1 MFLLGGTS
9 IDTCTHGFLKWQWII
24 SQYRVSTDIVIRV
37 FESTNTHIS
46 ATSVNVERVF
56 SMGHILLSHLRSRL
70 SVQSTRALMLV
81 GAWSK
86 LGYVKNNDVKAA
98 TILPEVEGEEE
109 ELDKNWD
116 LI

>member
-1 MFLLGGTS
+1 M
-9 IDTCTHGFLKWQWII
+9 
-24 SQYRVSTDIVIRV
+24 
-37 FESTNTHIS
+37 
-46 ATSVNVERVF
+46 
-56 SMGHILLSHLRSRL
+56 
-70 SVQSTRALMLV
+70 V

-109 ELDKNWD
+109 LDENWD